1 MNTMIFPIP
10 GVTFL
15 FPVDG
20 KPHLYFILTMPLQR
34 DGEKKVLR
42 VNITTVKI
50 RREDYTLNVGD
61 HEFIEHKSYLN
72 YSKAETVSV
81 EDLEQWLRQGRLKI
95 KETVGMDTVKFICEG
110 LWESR
115 YSTKQA
121 KDFCKEACKKAKE

>member
-1 MNTMIFPIP
+1 MNTMFFPLP

-34 DGEKKVLR
+34 DGEKKVLI
-42 VNITTVKI
+42 VNVTSVEI

-61 HEFIEHKSYLN
+61 HEFIKHESYLN

-95 KETVGMDTVKFICEG
+95 KETVGMDTVKYICEG
-110 LWESR
+110 LRESR
-115 YSTKQA
+115 YSTERA
-121 KDFCKEACKKAKE
+121 KNFCKEACKKAKE